1 MSVRIGSG
9 RFAGRELL
17 GPPPEGRRRGTA
29 APGGGTRPTAAR
41 LKKSLFAVI
50 GDELPGARVLDAC
63 AGTGAL
69 GFEAI
74 SRGAAGCVFLERSRP
89 MGERIGKNAE
99 RLGLDGVRLLAG
111 DAARSL
117 RALARRGERFDAAFF
132 DPPWSEWEEGGAAA
146 ALAAIAPLVSR
157 FVAAVHPAVP
167 QRSAGNPHPGV
178 RIVPRSPLP
187 AGPGG
192 RGGGRGLLALPAGR
206 AAAHRAGTATHA
218 DSLTDGQD
226 FPPTKAP
233 GTRPVR
239 ISRLFA
245 AENGPGIRRRRGR
258 GVC

>member
-50 GDELPGARVLDAC
+50 GDELPGARVLDVC

-99 RLGLDGVRLLAG
+99 RLGLDRVRLLAG
-111 DAARSL
+111 DAAGTL

-157 FVAAVHPAVP
+157 FVAAVHPAA
-167 QRSAGNPHPGV
+167 RSAPPEILTPESASSPGV
-178 RIVPRSPLP
+178 RFRRVREVAAGDGAFSLFRP
-187 AGPGG
+187 AEP
-192 RGGGRGLLALPAGR
+192 
-206 AAAHRAGTATHA
+206 
-218 DSLTDGQD
+218 
-226 FPPTKAP
+226 PPTGQEP
-233 GTRPVR
+233 PLTP
-239 ISRLFA
+239 I
-245 AENGPGIRRRRGR
+245 P
-258 GVC
+258 